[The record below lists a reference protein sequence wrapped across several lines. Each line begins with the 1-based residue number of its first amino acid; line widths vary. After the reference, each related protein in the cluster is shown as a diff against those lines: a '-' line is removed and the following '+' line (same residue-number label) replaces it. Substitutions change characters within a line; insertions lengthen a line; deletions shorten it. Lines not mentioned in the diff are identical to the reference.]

1 METVLSL
8 IAVCIGLCI
17 GQLASMGVIKLFKV
31 LEPKYPVL
39 AWVYMVTVLGSCFG
53 LLLFAFVSNL

>member
-1 METVLSL
+1 METVFSL
-8 IAVCIGLCI
+8 IAVCVGLFI

-31 LEPKYPVL
+31 LEPRYPVL

-53 LLLFAFVSNL
+53 LLVFALVSNL